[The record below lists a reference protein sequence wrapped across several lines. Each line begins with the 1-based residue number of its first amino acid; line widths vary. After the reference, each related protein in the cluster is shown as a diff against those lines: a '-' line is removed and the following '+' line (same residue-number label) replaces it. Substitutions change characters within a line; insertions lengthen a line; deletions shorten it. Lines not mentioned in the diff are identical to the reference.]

1 MRKKNPTDICDQFI
15 KEMDSFIKFRKELV
29 GCAVS
34 DGNQSLLAA
43 LVFHRAYVSLE
54 SFLSAWFL
62 AAINRDPSQFFQ
74 QRESKIRNLVKT
86 EISHW
91 DDTKISYSPPKH
103 IKVDDLTPLIDPN
116 ERNLNFYDHADMK
129 EKASRWLITSY
140 SNKINAINFPLPRI
154 YRATKTIRNCIA
166 HQSQSSFDTMNATL
180 KALPN
185 TGVCVHLRKDIR
197 AVSDVGAHLKSVFG
211 GKTRT
216 DIYIEQFKKIASKLK

>member
-1 MRKKNPTDICDQFI
+1 
-15 KEMDSFIKFRKELV
+15 
-29 GCAVS
+29 
-34 DGNQSLLAA
+34 
-43 LVFHRAYVSLE
+43 
-54 SFLSAWFL
+54 
-62 AAINRDPSQFFQ
+62 
-74 QRESKIRNLVKT
+74 
-86 EISHW
+86 
-91 DDTKISYSPPKH
+91 
-103 IKVDDLTPLIDPN
+103 
-116 ERNLNFYDHADMK
+116 MK

-154 YRATKTIRNCIA
+154 YRAAKTIRNCIA